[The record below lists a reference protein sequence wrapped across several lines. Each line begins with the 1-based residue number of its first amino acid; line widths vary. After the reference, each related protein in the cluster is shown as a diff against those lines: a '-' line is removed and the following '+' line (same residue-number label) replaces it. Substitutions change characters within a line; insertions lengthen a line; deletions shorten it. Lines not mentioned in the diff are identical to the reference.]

1 MKKEDSKSH
10 NVWHSDTLESVVNNN
25 LKEKARITTLFRSH
39 LKFLKE
45 VNEFKENHDD
55 WQMESEP
62 GRRRLRLLGDF
73 VPIQSQKFS
82 ELCHCDHLRKF
93 LDISTI
99 KTILSKQEHAD
110 YSINEHQSNPLL
122 KTQGL
127 VLRNFL
133 YLYIR
138 RDFRFKDSI
147 DSMNIEY
154 NNPFQRQRIRE
165 HNRSGFPIK
174 KKFLT

>member
-25 LKEKARITTLFRSH
+25 LKEQTRVTALFRSQA
-39 LKFLKE
+39 KFLKE
-45 VNEFKENHDD
+45 VSEFKDNLDD
-55 WQMESEP
+55 WQSESEE

-99 KTILSKQEHAD
+99 KTILSKQEHAN
-110 YSINEHQSNPLL
+110 YSINEHQSNQLL
-122 KTQGL
+122 KIQGL

-138 RDFRFKDSI
+138 RDFRYKDSL

-165 HNRSGFPIK
+165 HNRYPI
-174 KKFLT
+174 